1 MLAFIIILFIGYVRA
16 KRDDEMP
23 MDIYGSEEKFGFI
36 LSFFS
41 TFFWVGLTYI
51 LFYLID
57 LFIAIIPYGLA
68 MIGGIPLTI
77 YLVQKFIP
85 REY

>member
-1 MLAFIIILFIGYVRA
+1 MLAFIIILVISFVRA

-36 LSFFS
+36 LRFFA

-51 LFYLID
+51 LFSLID
-57 LFIAIIPYGLA
+57 PFIAIIPCALA
-68 MIGGIPLTI
+68 MLGGIPLTI
-77 YLVQKFIP
+77 YLLQKFLP
-85 REY
+85 KEY